1 MSPQATK
8 PLPYLTAELPGVGG
22 VIKREPEDFC
32 VEELPLYEPCGE
44 GDHLFLWIEKRD
56 VSAEMLTQQIAKA
69 LSVGRA
75 DVGVAGLKD
84 RRAITRQHV
93 SVPARCED
101 RIAAIETDSIRVIR
115 VARHGNK
122 LKTGHLKGNGF
133 EVLVRETCHDTA
145 ARATPI
151 AEVIRQ
157 RGFPNNYGSQRFGH
171 GGETLSLGLDLLAG
185 RKSERDIP
193 RNRRRFLL
201 RLSLS
206 AVQSAIF
213 NEVLSK
219 RIRDGLLDRVLP
231 GDVMQVRAS
240 GGPFV
245 AEDAP
250 REQERFEQGETVI
263 SGPMFGLKMRHPTG
277 EAADRELAA
286 LAVFGLTPGS
296 FAAWRKLLPGTRR
309 PLLAVARD
317 LTIKAAEPGLRL
329 RFELNRGA
337 YATSLL
343 REFMKNEAYGQECSA
358 ELQGDSTIP
367 LEEADPR

>member
-1 MSPQATK
+1 MSPQVIK
-8 PLPYLTAELPGVGG
+8 QLPYLTPELPGVGG
-22 VIKREPEDFC
+22 AIKAEPEDFR
-32 VEELPLYEPCGE
+32 VEEIPLYEPCGE
-44 GDHLFLWIEKRD
+44 GDHLFLWVEKRD

-69 LSVGRA
+69 LGIGRA

-84 RRAITRQHV
+84 RRAVTQQQV

-101 RIAAIETDSIRVIR
+101 RIAAIEADSIRVIR
-115 VARHGNK
+115 FARHGNK
-122 LKTGHLKGNGF
+122 LKTGHLKSNRF

-151 AEVIRQ
+151 AEVVTQ
-157 RGFPNNYGSQRFGH
+157 QGFPNYYGSQRFGL

-193 RNRRRFLL
+193 HNRRRFLL

-213 NEVLSK
+213 NEVLSR
-219 RIRDGLLDRVLP
+219 RIGDGLLDRVLP
-231 GDVMQVRAS
+231 GDVMQVRSS

-245 AEDAP
+245 AEDIP

-286 LAVFGLTPGS
+286 LAVFDLTPGS
-296 FAAWRKLLPGTRR
+296 FAARKKLLPGTRR
-309 PLLAVARD
+309 PLLAAAQD
-317 LTIKAAEPGLRL
+317 LRIEAAETGLRL
-329 RFELNRGA
+329 QFELNRGV

-343 REFMKNEAYGQECSA
+343 REFMKNEASDQKCPA
-358 ELQGDSTIP
+358 DFPGDSTIP
-367 LEEADPR
+367 LGGG